1 MNNGSCFKNNYGQT
15 TNLIS
20 QAQIIWVG
28 FPELPI
34 VMTLAA
40 LLPVVGDF
48 KADAIGVG
56 EVGCPIVRG
65 VYGIEFCIGCCYAS
79 LAKMGGYGGDVCRCV
94 NTKAEVVQ
102 SG

>member
-1 MNNGSCFKNNYGQT
+1 
-15 TNLIS
+15 
-20 QAQIIWVG
+20 
-28 FPELPI
+28 
-34 VMTLAA
+34 MTLATF
-40 LLPVVGDF
+40 LPVVGDF

-79 LAKMGGYGGDVCRCV
+79 PAKLSGYGCDVCRCID
-94 NTKAEVVQ
+94 TKAEVVQ